1 MNAPAPL
8 PIAGASPMSAA
19 ELAPEVTPEVAP
31 EAAPARLTRRTLFV
45 TGLTLEASIGIYAHE
60 HSQRQPLVIDV
71 DLEATRHPIHDLGD
85 TINYETV
92 VTAARNQIESGHI
105 DLVETFAEDLARTL
119 MADPRAISVRVRI
132 SKPQALAGTSGAGCE
147 VVLKRD

>member
-8 PIAGASPMSAA
+8 PSPEISPVTNL
-19 ELAPEVTPEVAP
+19 ELAPAQ
-31 EAAPARLTRRTLFV
+31 LTRRTLFV

-71 DLEATRHPIHDLGD
+71 DLEATRHPIHGLGD

-105 DLVETFAEDLARTL
+105 DLVETFAEDLAHTL
-119 MADPRAISVRVRI
+119 MADPRALSVRVRI
-132 SKPQALAGTSGAGCE
+132 SKPKALAGTTGAGCE
-147 VVLKRD
+147 VVLRRD